1 MNTKKYNLE
10 NTIFA
15 WSNQKGLDPIHV
27 IKAEGVHLFD
37 EKNKKYIDFSSQLMN
52 VNIGHGRQEVTD
64 AVKEQME
71 KLSYVSPP
79 FTVIFQPFATKIRA
93 FSFASSEGTS
103 FILLL
108 F

>member
-79 FTVIFQPFATKIRA
+79 FTTDFKLAPHFCNLI
-93 FSFASSEGTS
+93 
-103 FILLL
+103 
-108 F
+108 